1 MPRAQVH
8 QVEQSRDGG
17 NLYKEVIRCRL
28 EMSLRCVCRPR
39 IMTGE
44 ATLSDIPQPEP
55 HEAPPTPPMK
65 VPEAKD

>member
-17 NLYKEVIRCRL
+17 NLYKEVIRSRL
-28 EMSLRCVCRPR
+28 ELSLRCVRRSR

-44 ATLSDIPQPEP
+44 TTLSDIPQSEP
-55 HEAPPTPPMK
+55 HEACPTPS
-65 VPEAKD
+65 EGA